1 MDNLDRRILDILR
14 RDARTPYTEIA
25 AQVGT
30 SEGTVRNR
38 VDRLTEEG
46 IIERF
51 TISTRTGNIKAM
63 IEVSVKVN
71 VNTTSI
77 SETMAT
83 WEQVDFVWQVSGEE
97 DVVLIVDAADTRAV
111 NQLITRAR
119 ELDEIKTP
127 KPVLSLMNVLVEY
140 HHEIP
145 FLRYSVVKH
154 W

>member
-97 DVVLIVDAADTRAV
+97 DVVLVVDAADTRAV

-119 ELDEIKTP
+119 ELDEIKNT
-127 KPVLSLMNVLVEY
+127 KTRLILDERLGGVS
-140 HHEIP
+140 
-145 FLRYSVVKH
+145 S
-154 W
+154 